1 MTDPL
6 TVLVDAVSRGDVE
19 AASAILAA
27 DPALARQDQGG
38 ATPLHYAA
46 VHGQTSAVD
55 LLIDHGADLQALDQ
69 EYGAAPIGWANE
81 KGYTDLVLHM
91 RARGARVSLHTAA
104 AFGFLED
111 VASLAAEH
119 PEQLNLPVGY
129 GTPLHLAALWGHD
142 TIVERLLALG
152 ADPSRR
158 NQDGELPVSIAS
170 ARVRRRLA
178 DADCHSGT
186 SEGDRGRVSP
196 RGGPAARS
204 DTGAGVKGTVPLP
217 LAGHSPREASA

>member
-6 TVLVDAVSRGDVE
+6 AVLVDAVSRGDVE

-27 DPALARQDQGG
+27 DPALARQEQGG

-46 VHGQTSAVD
+46 VHGQRAAVD
-55 LLIDHGADLQALDQ
+55 LLIDHGADLGALDQ

-81 KGYTDLVLHM
+81 KGYMDLVRHM
-91 RARGARVSLHTAA
+91 RARGARVSLHMAA
-104 AFGFLED
+104 AFGFLSD
-111 VASLAAEH
+111 VVTLAAEH
-119 PEQLNLPVGY
+119 PEQLSLPVGY

-158 NQDGELPVSIAS
+158 NQDGELPVSIAERQGAS
-170 ARVRRRLA
+170 DASQTPIVVPERRKEIV
-178 DADCHSGT
+178 
-186 SEGDRGRVSP
+186 EGCRR
-196 RGGPAARS
+196 AAALLRAV
-204 DTGAGVKGTVPLP
+204 TPEPV
-217 LAGHSPREASA
+217 